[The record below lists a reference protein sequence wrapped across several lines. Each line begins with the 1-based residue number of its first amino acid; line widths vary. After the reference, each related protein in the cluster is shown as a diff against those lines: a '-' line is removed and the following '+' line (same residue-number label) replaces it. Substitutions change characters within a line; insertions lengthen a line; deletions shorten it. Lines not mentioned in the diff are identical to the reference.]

1 MDLTDWLLTIG
12 PAMGD
17 LSNGSQQWWEATLA
31 SARDWYTKHQEKP
44 PLEKVTHKPEVP
56 EELKGAKYQR
66 LEKRATALLM
76 AAIPQ
81 NQQEE
86 VIAGKEV
93 STLAVLSRL
102 MTSYQPGGLSEK
114 AAILSALDS
123 PEEAQ
128 TLAQAVVGLRRW
140 LRWHRR
146 AGEVNVVRPD
156 ATIQVKG
163 LGRLMKKV
171 LRDHPDLGFRIQL
184 AKTTLA
190 IDTTPTETTV
200 MTYANHLLAEVE
212 QVAHQDKRRVEKT
225 PPNPPPDP
233 KMKKFEERT
242 GEGKGGSKGG
252 DQKGGGVTCRFF
264 LTEAG
269 CRKGKGCSYQ
279 HQLDDQRRCWNCGS
293 TQHFAPKCDRPREAG
308 IQKGESKGEG
318 KQAKSLRK
326 EDSPA
331 KEEPASSREDQ
342 PNEAMKEL
350 LEEANKMLK
359 SMSAPKVEERE
370 GRLDRLQKQLDDLK
384 SLKVFRLSRIEI
396 DDQEGLLDSGA
407 THALRGKRKKE
418 DLRHLREIQVSLA
431 CGKKVPLRMTPG
443 GTMVSSEE
451 EVEPIVPLG

>member
-1 MDLTDWLLTIG
+1 M
-12 PAMGD
+12 
-17 LSNGSQQWWEATLA
+17 
-31 SARDWYTKHQEKP
+31 
-44 PLEKVTHKPEVP
+44 EKVTHKPEIP
-56 EELKGAKYQR
+56 EEVKGAKYQR

-212 QVAHQDKRRVEKT
+212 QVAHQDKTRGGHLVHRQT
-225 PPNPPPDP
+225 P
-233 KMKKFEERT
+233 R
-242 GEGKGGSKGG
+242 
-252 DQKGGGVTCRFF
+252 
-264 LTEAG
+264 
-269 CRKGKGCSYQ
+269 
-279 HQLDDQRRCWNCGS
+279 
-293 TQHFAPKCDRPREAG
+293 
-308 IQKGESKGEG
+308 
-318 KQAKSLRK
+318 
-326 EDSPA
+326 
-331 KEEPASSREDQ
+331 
-342 PNEAMKEL
+342 
-350 LEEANKMLK
+350 
-359 SMSAPKVEERE
+359 
-370 GRLDRLQKQLDDLK
+370 
-384 SLKVFRLSRIEI
+384 
-396 DDQEGLLDSGA
+396 
-407 THALRGKRKKE
+407 
-418 DLRHLREIQVSLA
+418 
-431 CGKKVPLRMTPG
+431 
-443 GTMVSSEE
+443 
-451 EVEPIVPLG
+451 